1 MTGELTVR
9 FAADYPAEAAELLE
23 RATPDAAANVLS
35 SLPPPVATAVL
46 GAMAPGP
53 AADCLVRLTPRA
65 AARLLKTLKLEAV
78 TPLLLRLDARVR
90 NAILRALP
98 ATISTSLR
106 IVLQF
111 PSDSLGALLDP
122 QVMTARA
129 DAEAGETIALG
140 RRAPQSV
147 RRYLYVLG
155 DEQRLVGVVG
165 ARQCALSDPA
175 QPIARLMD
183 PGPVALLVRT
193 RLQEA
198 VHNPH
203 WERFDMLPVVDRRGV
218 FLGVVRRNNLQR
230 AVQGE
235 EASTGRVDVTDLA
248 LDLADLWWQTAS
260 AFLIDTSKQDE
271 KP

>member
-1 MTGELTVR
+1 MTSELSAR
-9 FAADYPAEAAELLE
+9 FATDYPAEAAELLD
-23 RATPDAAANVLS
+23 RASPDAAGKVLS

-46 GAMAPGP
+46 CAMAPGP
-53 AADCLVRLTPRA
+53 AAGCLAGLAPRA
-65 AARLLKTLKLEAV
+65 AARLLKTLKLEAM
-78 TPLLLRLDARVR
+78 TPLLLRLDAGVR
-90 NAILRALP
+90 NRILRALP

-111 PSDSLGALLDP
+111 PGDSLGSLLDP
-122 QVMTARA
+122 HVMTARA
-129 DAEAGETIALG
+129 DAEAGETIVLA

-175 QPIARLMD
+175 LPIARLMNAM
-183 PGPVALLVRT
+183 PLALLART

-198 VHNPH
+198 VHNPY

-218 FLGVVRRNNLQR
+218 FLGVVRRNNLHR
-230 AVQGE
+230 ALQE
-235 EASTGRVDVTDLA
+235 DEASAERADVTDLA

-260 AFLIDTSKQDE
+260 AFLIDTSKQE
-271 KP
+271 EER

>member
-1 MTGELTVR
+1 MTSELTVR

-23 RATPDAAANVLS
+23 RATPDAVGSVLS

-46 GAMAPGP
+46 GTMAPGP
-53 AADCLVRLTPRA
+53 AADCLLRLAPRA
-65 AARLLKTLKLEAV
+65 AARLLKTLKLETM
-78 TPLLLRLDARVR
+78 TPLMLRLDAKTR

-111 PSDSLGALLDP
+111 PSDSLGSLLDP

-129 DAEAGETIALG
+129 DAEAGETIALA

-175 QPIARLMD
+175 LPIARLMEAR
-183 PGPVALLVRT
+183 PVALPART
-193 RLQEA
+193 RLHEA
-198 VHNPH
+198 VHDPH

-230 AVQGE
+230 TLGE

-260 AFLIDTSKQDE
+260 AFLIDTSKQEE

>member
-1 MTGELTVR
+1 MTSELTVR

-23 RATPDAAANVLS
+23 RASPDAAANVLS
-35 SLPPPVATAVL
+35 SLSPPVATAVL

-53 AADCLVRLTPRA
+53 AAACLAGLAPRA
-65 AARLLKTLKLEAV
+65 AAHLLKTLKLETM
-78 TPLLLRLDARVR
+78 TPLLLRLDAKAR

-98 ATISTSLR
+98 ATIATSLR
-106 IVLQF
+106 IILQF
-111 PSDSLGALLDP
+111 PSDSLGSLLDP

-129 DAEAGETIALG
+129 DAEAGETIALA
-140 RRAPQSV
+140 RRAPHSV

-155 DEQRLVGVVG
+155 GEQRLVGVVG

-175 QPIARLMD
+175 LPIVRLMD
-183 PGPVALLVRT
+183 PSPVALLVRT

-235 EASTGRVDVTDLA
+235 EASAARVDVTDLA

-260 AFLIDTSKQDE
+260 AFLLDTSKQEE

>member
-1 MTGELTVR
+1 MTSELTVR

-23 RATPDAAANVLS
+23 RATPDAAGSVLS
-35 SLPPPVATAVL
+35 SLPAPVATAVL

-53 AADCLVRLTPRA
+53 AADCLAGLAPRA
-65 AARLLKTLKLEAV
+65 AARLLKNLKLETM
-78 TPLLLRLDARVR
+78 TPLMLRLDAKTR

-111 PSDSLGALLDP
+111 PNDSLGSLLDP

-129 DAEAGETIALG
+129 DAEAGETIALA

-175 QPIARLMD
+175 LPIARLMEAR
-183 PGPVALLVRT
+183 PVALPART
-193 RLQEA
+193 RLHEA

-203 WERFDMLPVVDRRGV
+203 WERFDMLPVVDRRGI
-218 FLGVVRRNNLQR
+218 FLGVVRRNNLQS

-235 EASTGRVDVTDLA
+235 GASAARVDVTDLA

-260 AFLIDTSKQDE
+260 AFLIDTSKQEE

>member
-1 MTGELTVR
+1 M
-9 FAADYPAEAAELLE
+9 
-23 RATPDAAANVLS
+23 S
-35 SLPPPVATAVL
+35 
-46 GAMAPGP
+46 
-53 AADCLVRLTPRA
+53 
-65 AARLLKTLKLEAV
+65 
-78 TPLLLRLDARVR
+78 
-90 NAILRALP
+90 LRALP

-111 PSDSLGALLDP
+111 PSDSLGSLLDP

-129 DAEAGETIALG
+129 DAEVGQTIALA
-140 RRAPQSV
+140 RRVQQSV

-165 ARQCALSDPA
+165 ARQCALSDA
-175 QPIARLMD
+175 ALPIARLMV
-183 PGPVALLVRT
+183 PSPVALLVRT

-198 VHNPH
+198 ALNPH

-235 EASTGRVDVTDLA
+235 EASAGRVDVTDLA

>member
-9 FAADYPAEAAELLE
+9 FAADYPAEAAALLE
-23 RATPDAAANVLS
+23 RASPDAAGSVLS
-35 SLPPPVATAVL
+35 SLPQPVATAVL

-53 AADCLVRLTPRA
+53 AADCLAGLAPRA
-65 AARLLKTLKLEAV
+65 AARLLKTLKLEHM
-78 TPLLLRLDARVR
+78 TPLMLRLDAKAR
-90 NAILRALP
+90 NAILRVLP

-111 PSDSLGALLDP
+111 PSDSLGSLLDP

-129 DAEAGETIALG
+129 DGEAGQTIALA

-155 DEQRLVGVVG
+155 DGQRLVGVVG
-165 ARQCALSDPA
+165 TRQCALSDA
-175 QPIARLMD
+175 ALPIARLMD
-183 PGPVALLVRT
+183 PRPVALLART

-198 VHNPH
+198 VRNPH
-203 WERFDMLPVVDRRGV
+203 WERFDMLPVVDRRDV
-218 FLGVVRRNNLQR
+218 FLGVVRRNSLQR

-235 EASTGRVDVTDLA
+235 EASAARVDVTDLA
-248 LDLADLWWQTAS
+248 LDLADLWWQTA
-260 AFLIDTSKQDE
+260 AALLVDTSKRDE